1 MGESKGIDSNLPSR
15 SGLFAAVDCSPRG
28 FRTGYWTVYELETR
42 GEYPGPCK
50 GTLKRRSIPAHED
63 RMFFPTL
70 IMEDKDEERRLLKRS
85 RKTKVKYLQDAQRKY
100 YRDKEEAESE
110 ETEEDI
116 KPTPT
121 PKKEVKQ
128 DEKDGNGERKDGETA
143 EEVES
148 IRGMM
153 RVIVIVDDDFEQM
166 GQLTR
171 STSLTKVMTTSAESL
186 SQP

>member
-1 MGESKGIDSNLPSR
+1 
-15 SGLFAAVDCSPRG
+15 
-28 FRTGYWTVYELETR
+28 
-42 GEYPGPCK
+42 
-50 GTLKRRSIPAHED
+50 
-63 RMFFPTL
+63 MFFPTL
-70 IMEDKDEERRLLKRS
+70 ITEDKDKERWLLKRS

-100 YRDKEEAESE
+100 YRDKLDKEEAESE

-116 KPTPT
+116 KPT

-128 DEKDGNGERKDGETA
+128 DEKDGNGESKDGETA

-148 IRGMM
+148 IKRMM

-171 STSLTKVMTTSAESL
+171 STSLTKVMTSSAESL